1 MSNRFAV
8 LLGCFLFA
16 SSAGALTVI
25 SMNPFQGTV
34 AGGDV
39 ITIHLEQVPP
49 CDPSTCQITVSF
61 GGVLAPSI
69 DTNEPDTLHV
79 TTPQHPHGTVD
90 VTISYSSASG
100 AASASAGQFTF
111 VDLNSLPIRANYEVV
126 LVPIAVQSQPV
137 DGAFGSRWTSELWV
151 HNRSSSVAELFNG
164 LPGCIKAN
172 PFGCP
177 NDPFPGLPPNTM
189 FSLTTLSFPPR
200 QAFLY
205 YLQRGHDRDVT
216 FSLRV
221 RDLSRSLDNAG
232 TEIPLGRE
240 SAFST
245 DRIELLNVPIED
257 TSRTSLRIYSIEGGS
272 SETAEVRLL
281 AMDAGGTLV
290 AKKSVS
296 VTRTP
301 EFGDNHGFDIAPGVA
316 FIADLR
322 SELGNPPAGRYR
334 IEVAPTSFF
343 QAWALATVTNNTT
356 QLVTAIAP

>member
-1 MSNRFAV
+1 MSNRLAV

-25 SMNPFQGTV
+25 SMNPTSGTV

-39 ITIHLEQVPP
+39 VTIHLEQVPD

-61 GGVLAPSI
+61 GGVVAQSLDPS
-69 DTNEPDTLHV
+69 EPDTLRV
-79 TTPQHPHGTVD
+79 TTPQHPMGSASVN
-90 VTISYSSASG
+90 VYYSSASG
-100 AASASAGQFTF
+100 AASTSAGNFTF

-151 HNRSSSVAELFNG
+151 YNRSSSYAELFNG

-172 PFGCP
+172 PLGCL
-177 NDPFPGLPPNTM
+177 NDPFPGMPPNTM

-205 YLQRGHDRDVT
+205 YLQRGRDRDVT

-221 RDLSRSLDNAG
+221 RDLSRSPDNAG

-240 SAFST
+240 SAFSS
-245 DRIELLNVPIED
+245 DRVELINVPIED
-257 TSRTSLRIYSIEGGS
+257 TSRTSLRIYNIGGGFS
-272 SETAEVRLL
+272 QTAEVRLL
-281 AMDAGGTLV
+281 AMGAGGTPV
-290 AKKSVS
+290 AEKSVT
-296 VTRTP
+296 VTRVP
-301 EFGDNHGFDIAPGVA
+301 EFGDNHGFDISAGVA

-322 SELGNPPAGRYR
+322 SELGNPSAGKYR
-334 IEVAPTSFF
+334 IEVVPNGFN
-343 QAWALATVTNNTT
+343 AWALATVTNNNT